1 MSDCIAAAASNLQ
14 ELGDSTIADFDRRI
28 AGIPPELCAPFN
40 AEAGRLENELVMLYK
55 MVALCAR
62 SEADLD
68 KVAASWAR
76 MVEMCDVFASRLLAL
91 GKAQPFCGADAFHD
105 RVLDL
110 RNKCRRL
117 QEMHS

>member
-1 MSDCIAAAASNLQ
+1 M
-14 ELGDSTIADFDRRI
+14 
-28 AGIPPELCAPFN
+28 
-40 AEAGRLENELVMLYK
+40 ENELVMIYR

-76 MVEMCDVFASRLLAL
+76 MVEICDLFASRLLTL
-91 GKAQPFCGADAFHD
+91 SKAHPACGAEAFHD